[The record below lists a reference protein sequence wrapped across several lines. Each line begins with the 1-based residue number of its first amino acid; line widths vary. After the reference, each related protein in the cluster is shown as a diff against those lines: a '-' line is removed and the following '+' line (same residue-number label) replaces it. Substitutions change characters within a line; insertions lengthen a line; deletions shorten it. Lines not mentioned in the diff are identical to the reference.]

1 MRYKI
6 LVITLL
12 LGGLAIVAVSVSLGI
27 MKRDIQVE
35 SSPYEAGLRYDETMR
50 RYTELGWKVDM
61 PESLNVGDRILRIRL
76 LDRNEVPIEN
86 ATVGCLI
93 TECAGTEERRAT
105 CSNTADGYYKC
116 PVDLVGP
123 GCRDVR
129 VNVSKGADNMVFD
142 RKLIVERRQE
152 G

>member
-1 MRYKI
+1 MRYKFLI
-6 LVITLL
+6 IALL

-61 PESLNVGDRILRIRL
+61 PESLNVGDKILRIRL
-76 LDRNEVPIEN
+76 LDRNEVPVEN
-86 ATVGCLI
+86 ANVDCLVTGC
-93 TECAGTEERRAT
+93 ASTEERRAT
-105 CSNTADGYYKC
+105 CSSTADGYYKC

-129 VNVSKGADNMVFD
+129 VDVSKGADNMVFD
-142 RKLIVERRQE
+142 KKLIVERRQE